1 MRQKEE
7 PMGEYRQLF
16 EQCPLWRGVSTN
28 TLDRALAS
36 ARSASFLPEEVIYQK
51 DRFYQGLGMVAKGRA
66 LTSKTSVEGRRMP
79 MSVLEPGGLFGA
91 VTVFGNAA
99 RFETDIYA
107 GPQGCTALFL
117 CRETVLELLQ
127 SDFILVENYLSYLC
141 SRIRFLSGRVD
152 ALFGTDAKSKFLSY
166 LYHNADETGAVR
178 LEDNMAQ
185 LAAKLSVSRATVYR
199 AMDALMAEGTIR
211 REGKRIYLL

>member
-1 MRQKEE
+1 ME
-7 PMGEYRQLF
+7 EYRRLL
-16 EQCPLWRGVSTN
+16 EACPLWRGVAPKTV
-28 TLDRALAS
+28 DRALAVLCT
-36 ARSASFLPEEVIYQK
+36 ASFLPEEAIYQK
-51 DRFYQGLGMVAKGRA
+51 DRFYQGLGMVAEGRA

-91 VTVFGNAA
+91 VTVFGNAS

-117 CRETVLELLQ
+117 SRESVLELL
-127 SDFILVENYLSYLC
+127 SMDFVLVQNYMSYLC

-152 ALFGTDAKSKFLSY
+152 ALFGTDAKSKLLSY
-166 LYHNADETGAVR
+166 LYHNVDQEGTVR

-199 AMDALMAEGTIR
+199 AMDALIAEGAIR